1 MWYVAGR
8 MAHRSTYLVR
18 LSSSMKRDE
27 YGSSLRAT
35 PRSSM
40 FHSVHFFFS
49 LMSPARLSLNFR
61 SYTNASFAIDADNEK
76 NMASSYRPNRDL
88 VDVTRTTVEDMD
100 IYAGGLSLENL
111 RIVAEEL
118 HVTSVTFMEYE

>member
-1 MWYVAGR
+1 
-8 MAHRSTYLVR
+8 
-18 LSSSMKRDE
+18 
-27 YGSSLRAT
+27 
-35 PRSSM
+35 
-40 FHSVHFFFS
+40 
-49 LMSPARLSLNFR
+49 MSPARLSLNFR